1 MVLGHKGYLH
11 GKRAVCFPGFESEL
25 IGADVQTSCGVVRD
39 DRIITAKGMGVALDF
54 GLRLVEALTDEQ
66 TAAKLRAAV
75 MAP

>member
-1 MVLGHKGYLH
+1 
-11 GKRAVCFPGFESEL
+11 
-25 IGADVQTSCGVVRD
+25 
-39 DRIITAKGMGVALDF
+39 MGVALDF